1 MGLFKEH
8 ATLGQ
13 CIYVWCLGLRMA
25 AEAAHPVIQ
34 VIDGDEQDIGVLG
47 PLAVD
52 AQGKESA
59 EGKHPGLWC
68 GHSHESIQFPTH
80 AVSLIASLIGR
91 RVPGEPWL
99 LRVGSFECPPC

>member
-8 ATLGQ
+8 SPLGEG
-13 CIYVWCLGLRMA
+13 IDVRCLGLRMST
-25 AEAAHPVIQ
+25 ETTNPVIQ
-34 VIDGDEQDIGVLG
+34 VIDRDEQDIGVLG

-59 EGKHPGLWC
+59 EGKYFGLWC
-68 GHSHESIQFPTH
+68 GHSHETIQFPTR

-99 LRVGSFECPPC
+99 LRVDSFEYPPC